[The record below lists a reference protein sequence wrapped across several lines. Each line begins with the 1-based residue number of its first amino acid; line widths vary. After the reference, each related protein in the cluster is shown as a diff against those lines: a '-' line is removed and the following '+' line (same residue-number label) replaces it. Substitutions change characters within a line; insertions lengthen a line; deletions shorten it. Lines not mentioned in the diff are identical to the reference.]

1 MGAPSSELCNPLA
14 EFSVENGLELPA
26 GEVIACSPAVRVAG
40 RAKFASRAPLPCTAV
55 AVTLLSL
62 LAASA
67 GAATAQELSQKLSI
81 DQPVIA
87 ASDPASQQPAE
98 GKPADHPNPPE
109 RGASEATASGFD
121 PATLPPIETI
131 DAQTNITVFLRSG
144 VPNELRLAALRR
156 AWTEDSAIRDFKGPQ
171 ENDWNFNDPNG
182 VPGFGELGPEV
193 DVKRKVAEILGEA
206 PRVAFARRGDQ
217 AN

>member
-1 MGAPSSELCNPLA
+1 MRATRSRSLKNADRARLPRSLTAARHDHAVDRRPASILPTQGRAGTGQVRPDSAAARVARHLPGPTKESKMGAPSSELCNPLA
-14 EFSVENGLELPA
+14 EFSVENRLELPA
-26 GEVIACSPAVRVAG
+26 GEVIACSPAVSVAG

-87 ASDPASQQPAE
+87 ASDPVSQQPAE

-121 PATLPPIETI
+121 AATLPPMSLNC
-131 DAQTNITVFLRSG
+131 AC
-144 VPNELRLAALRR
+144 
-156 AWTEDSAIRDFKGPQ
+156 
-171 ENDWNFNDPNG
+171 
-182 VPGFGELGPEV
+182 
-193 DVKRKVAEILGEA
+193 A
-206 PRVAFARRGDQ
+206 PAVTRPFAS
-217 AN
+217 